1 MVKMLCLVGVG
12 NSDLGQNSGMEFGH
26 KSDTV
31 KNPGVSG
38 TSVPE
43 LEWMYWRDGKAGNSI
58 T

>member
-1 MVKMLCLVGVG
+1 MLCLVGVG